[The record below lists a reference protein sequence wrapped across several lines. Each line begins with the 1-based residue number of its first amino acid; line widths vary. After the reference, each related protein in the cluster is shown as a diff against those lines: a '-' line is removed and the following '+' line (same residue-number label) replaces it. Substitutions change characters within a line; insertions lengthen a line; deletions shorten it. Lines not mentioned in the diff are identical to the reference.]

1 MRRKSPSRGQGAG
14 SPEASYRHISS
25 GAEAAAPGRRWC
37 QWAAQDD
44 SSSAG
49 SALSTQ
55 VSSAFGYRAAFELTL
70 YAAFSS
76 SYRFLSAAALAS

>member
-1 MRRKSPSRGQGAG
+1 MRRKSPSRGSGAG
-14 SPEASYRHISS
+14 SPQASYRHISS
-25 GAEAAAPGRRWC
+25 GAE
-37 QWAAQDD
+37 AAQDD

-55 VSSAFGYRAAFELTL
+55 VSLAFRYRGAVELTL